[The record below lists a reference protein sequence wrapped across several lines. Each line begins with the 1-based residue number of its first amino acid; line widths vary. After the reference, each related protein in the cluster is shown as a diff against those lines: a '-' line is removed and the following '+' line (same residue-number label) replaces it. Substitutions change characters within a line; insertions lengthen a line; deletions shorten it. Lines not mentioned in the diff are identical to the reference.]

1 MRQWKNGIQWITA
14 ALIAVL
20 CFTFLHC
27 LYPYHLYLKE
37 QLTLFLATPDYFL
50 SYFGK
55 PAWLALYA
63 GDFFTQFFYFKG
75 GGPTVITITL
85 LVLWWL
91 SIQTLKQFRVTGR
104 LATVASPV
112 LVIPEFLMLCG
123 LHYKLGS
130 TFSLIL
136 ALAAFLIYSRLR
148 PGDSRLRTFVLLL
161 ILIPFLYWIAG
172 SGVFLFL
179 LCVIIFTLVQK
190 KPRIQH
196 LIFPLCLALLIPLA
210 AKPVYLLPTGKLYL
224 YPRSQHTTLTI
235 DMVWEKVL
243 SMDSESFWG
252 HWDYVLDL
260 ADKYQLKNPVATYFT
275 NLALSQT
282 GMMPDRLMDYYQP
295 ATKGLFL
302 PVSAESTPMTILFSN
317 EVFFRLGDMNMA
329 QHSAML
335 GMIFSPDG
343 RSSRLVRRLADI
355 HIING
360 EYEAADK
367 YLRMLEQTLFHKRQ
381 ASVRREQ
388 IRTGSIPERVN
399 IPAFDSIRRGDDCI
413 ASLNILLESN
423 PGNKAALDY
432 LLCYHLLNKDI
443 PSFMEVYERW
453 IPKDGSRVP
462 DIYSQA
468 ILIYLTQHKVPAQ
481 AVRSYGIPDNILV
494 DFMDYTRLYQENNA
508 QSQPLRERFGKSYW
522 FYYHF
527 AVMVNHENN

>member
-1 MRQWKNGIQWITA
+1 MRQWKNGMQWITA
-14 ALIAVL
+14 ALIAVP
-20 CFTFLHC
+20 CFTFLHFF
-27 LYPYHLYLKE
+27 YPYHLYLKE
-37 QLTLFLATPDYFL
+37 QLLLFQATSDYFL
-50 SYFGK
+50 SYFDK

-75 GGPTVITITL
+75 GGPTVITVSL

-91 SIQTLKQFRVTGR
+91 SLQAFKQFRFTGR
-104 LATVASPV
+104 WAAPASLV

-130 TFSLIL
+130 TFSFIL
-136 ALAAFLIYSRLR
+136 ALAAFLIYTRLR
-148 PGDSRLRTFVLLL
+148 PRNSGLRSSLLL
-161 ILIPFLYWIAG
+161 LFFIPFLYWTAG

-190 KPRIQH
+190 KPRIQY
-196 LIFPLCLALLIPLA
+196 LIFPLCLALLLPPA
-210 AKPVYLLPTGKLYL
+210 SKSVYLLPAGKLYL
-224 YPRSQHTTLTI
+224 YPRSQQTTLTI
-235 DMVWEKVL
+235 DMAWEKVL

-252 HWDYVLDL
+252 HWDYVLNL
-260 ADKYQLKNPVATYFT
+260 ADKYQLKNPVASYFT

-302 PVSAESTPMTILFSN
+302 PVSSESTPMTILFSN

-343 RSSRLVRRLADI
+343 RSSRLIRRMADI

-360 EYEAADK
+360 EYDAAEK

-388 IRTGSIPERVN
+388 IRTGSIPERAN
-399 IPAFDSIRRGDDCI
+399 IPALDSIRRGDDYV

-453 IPKDGSRVP
+453 VLKDGSRVP
-462 DIYSQA
+462 DLYSQA
-468 ILIYLTQHKVPAQ
+468 ILIYLTQRNTPAHV
-481 AVRSYGIPDNILV
+481 VRSYGIPDNIIV
-494 DFMDYTRLYQENNA
+494 DFMDYTRMFEEYKA
-508 QSQPLRERFGKSYW
+508 QSGPLRKRFGKSYW

-527 AVMVNHENN
+527 AVMVSNENK